1 MARPSRVG
9 LDYFSLDCH
18 MDNKIKL
25 VEAEFGL
32 AGFALVIKLFQK
44 IYGEDGY
51 YMKWS
56 QDVGL
61 LFANETNA
69 GYNLV
74 SEVVKACI
82 KRGIF
87 DKVMFDKYSIL
98 TSNGIQKMFYEGAKR
113 RKEIFIKQEYIIFS
127 ALKNWVNVCNNHKN
141 VNSNQENE
149 YENEQSKVKESKDMI
164 DMFETALARPLS
176 SNDIDTIMDW
186 ASVYDPNLI
195 SKAVEQAVQNN
206 GRNMRYIHTI
216 LTNWHTAGITSAEE
230 ADKQIAHFKAKKHKP
245 TKLKEDQW

>member
-1 MARPSRVG
+1 
-9 LDYFSLDCH
+9 

-32 AGFALVIKLFQK
+32 VGFALVIKLFQK

-87 DKVMFDKYSIL
+87 DKDMFDKYSIL
-98 TSNGIQKMFYEGAKR
+98 TSNGIQKMFYEGTKR

-127 ALKNWVNVCNNHKN
+127 ALKNSVNVCNNSKN
-141 VNSNQENE
+141 VNNNQENE
-149 YENEQSKVKESKDMI
+149 CDNEQSKVKESKDMI
-164 DMFETALARPLS
+164 DMFESTLARPLS
-176 SNDIDTIMDW
+176 SIEIDTIMDLSSLY
-186 ASVYDPNLI
+186 APELI
-195 SKAVEQAVQNN
+195 SKALEQAEQHK
-206 GRNMRYIHTI
+206 GRNMRYIQTI
-216 LTNWHTAGITSAEE
+216 LTNWSNAGISTAVE
-230 ADKQIAHFKAKKHKP
+230 AQKHITNFNAKKHKAV
-245 TKLKEDQW
+245 KLEEDGW